1 MSMSPLIC
9 ISAGALSIF
18 IGHVEKAF
26 AMPPANNMMHATNSV
41 TVFIKSIP

>member
-1 MSMSPLIC
+1 MSMSPPIC
-9 ISAGALSIF
+9 ISAEVSAIF

-26 AMPPANNMMHATNSV
+26 AIPPANNMMHATSSV

>member
-1 MSMSPLIC
+1 MSMSPSIC

-26 AMPPANNMMHATNSV
+26 AVPPANNIMHIRNSV
-41 TVFIKSIP
+41 TVFIKLIP